1 MKSSEKSANGCF
13 FQDSLQSDQQ
23 TNLSGERQEMK
34 EIPEGYNKTYQE
46 LAGVL
51 KNDRQVHAVWEHYAG
66 VSVTFPKSLY
76 SRKYTRELIREAMD
90 REKPA
95 GIARRTGLTERRV
108 RQIIREI
115 RLERTDAGNGE
126 EGDASR
132 MNEGQK

>member
-1 MKSSEKSANGCF
+1 MKSANGCF
-13 FQDSLQSDQQ
+13 SQDSIQSIQQ
-23 TNLSGERQEMK
+23 TDLSGEEREMM
-34 EIPEGYNKTYQE
+34 EIPEGYNKTYRE

-66 VSVTFPKSLY
+66 VSVTFSKSLY
-76 SRKYTRELIREAMD
+76 SRKYTRQLIGEAMD
-90 REKPA
+90 KEKPA

-115 RLERTDAGNGE
+115 RQEGTGAENGE

>member
-1 MKSSEKSANGCF
+1 
-13 FQDSLQSDQQ
+13 
-23 TNLSGERQEMK
+23 MK
-34 EIPEGYNKTYQE
+34 ETPEGYNKTYQE

-76 SRKYTRELIREAMD
+76 SRKYTRQLIREAMGK
-90 REKPA
+90 EKPA

-115 RLERTDAGNGE
+115 RLERTDAEIGEQSDENG
-126 EGDASR
+126 
-132 MNEGQK
+132 MTEGQK